1 VKKVLLTILVA
12 VIVGIYIFPLFWMA
26 SSAFKSRID
35 VFSMPPKFFNFKP
48 TLLNFKRV
56 FFKIAGWGKFAK
68 EVPSD
73 FPKALLNSA
82 IITALSTGLA
92 VLLGTLSGYAFSRY
106 SFPGKADV
114 LFFIL
119 STRMLPSMVI
129 VVPVFVMYKSLGLFN
144 THLGMIILYT
154 VFNLSFSVWMMK
166 GFMDEIPVEFEE
178 AAMCDGYTRF
188 QAFLKI
194 ILPQTLPGISATAVF
209 CGITAWNE
217 YVFALILT
225 SEEVKTVPP
234 TIAGTI
240 LKTTGI
246 NWGEVAAAS
255 LLFLAPVLIFTFL
268 VRKYLLRG
276 VTFGTI
282 KG

>member
-1 VKKVLLTILVA
+1 MKVFWSIILI
-12 VIVGIYIFPLFWMA
+12 VIVVIYIFPLFWMI
-26 SSAFKSRID
+26 SSSFKTRVEI
-35 VFSMPPKFFNFKP
+35 FSMPPKFFKFDF
-48 TLLNFKRV
+48 TLKNYRRV
-56 FFKIAGWGKFAK
+56 FYKVSGWGKFAR
-68 EVPSD
+68 EVPSE
-73 FPKALLNSA
+73 FPRSLLNSA
-82 IITALSTGLA
+82 IITGFSTLLA
-92 VLLGTLSGYAFSRY
+92 VILGTLSGYAFSR
-106 SFPGKADV
+106 FEIPGKSDL

-129 VVPVFVMYKSLGLFN
+129 VVPIFVMYKKLHLFN
-144 THLGMIILYT
+144 TYHGMIILYI

-166 GFMDEIPVEFEE
+166 GFIDEIPKEYEE

-188 QAFLKI
+188 QAFWKI
-194 ILPQTLPGISATAVF
+194 ILPQTYAGIAATAVF

-225 SEEVKTVPP
+225 SEETKTVPP
-234 TIAGTI
+234 TIAGNV
-240 LKTTGI
+240 LKTTGV

-255 LLFLAPVLIFTFL
+255 LIFLVPVIIFTFF